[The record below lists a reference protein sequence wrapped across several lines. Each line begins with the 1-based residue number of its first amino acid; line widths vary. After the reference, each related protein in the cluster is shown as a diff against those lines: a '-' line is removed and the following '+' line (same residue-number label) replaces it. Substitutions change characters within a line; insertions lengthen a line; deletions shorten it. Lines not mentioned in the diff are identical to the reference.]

1 MTSYSHS
8 RIRRDRSS
16 QQSVEDIANAILGFC
31 NAMLK
36 SYRKIEI
43 PWEIQKIPNLECE
56 RYHYISTPSPGEEDV
71 YAWDY
76 SIKGI
81 QKSVIIAKEW
91 DFTLVRTLER
101 NETTDAQMTTDLDD
115 IFSYMQR
122 KKEIPLTA
130 VRKDKR
136 ILFAPSR
143 LIDKILMSCK
153 DSEETNAVRNAWYDD
168 LCAHHGPK

>member
-1 MTSYSHS
+1 
-8 RIRRDRSS
+8 
-16 QQSVEDIANAILGFC
+16 
-31 NAMLK
+31 
-36 SYRKIEI
+36 
-43 PWEIQKIPNLECE
+43 
-56 RYHYISTPSPGEEDV
+56 
-71 YAWDY
+71 
-76 SIKGI
+76 
-81 QKSVIIAKEW
+81 
-91 DFTLVRTLER
+91 
-101 NETTDAQMTTDLDD
+101 MTTDLDD

-168 LCAHHGPK
+168 LCARHGPK